1 MLQQVIMKTYL
12 AQLETLSQTTHV
24 DLASAFKF
32 AGIPY
37 STYYRNMRG
46 VELRYTTAIK
56 VKDAIEL
63 IAKHREVY
71 KNKCLPKKKAK
82 GTTTK
87 TK

>member
-1 MLQQVIMKTYL
+1 MVMSLVMRSYL
-12 AQLETLSQTTHV
+12 EQLETLSQENLV

-46 VELRYTTAIK
+46 VELRYATAVK
-56 VKDAIEL
+56 VTDAIEL
-63 IAKHREVY
+63 ISKHREVY
-71 KNKCLPKKKAK
+71 KNKCLPKKRAK
-82 GTTTK
+82 GLTTK